1 MSEEFYEDGFN
12 AFSKLLGEYSRK
24 MDEDKIVEALEYGAE
39 EFIKD
44 LKALPKPRSQISA
57 PGYTHI
63 LDTMT
68 SAKSR
73 RKGQIEVGWGKIYG
87 PSLEHGY
94 GSRKAQPHLRPTF
107 KKNSKKYY
115 SLMSKR
121 LFG

>member
-39 EFIKD
+39 EFIN
-44 LKALPKPRSQISA
+44 LKALPKPRSQMRMA
-57 PGYTHI
+57 GYTHI

-68 SAKSR
+68 T
-73 RKGQIEVGWGKIYG
+73 RKTDKEVEAGWGKYYG
-87 PSLEHGY
+87 PMLERGT
-94 GSRKAQPHLRPTF
+94 SKMNAQPHLRPTF